1 MTFSVDK
8 EFISKNKTTEIE
20 ETEAS
25 CHIKKKLSQGLYLLP
40 YKLLKSQII
49 IIKIK
54 HVDWKADMSGQASF
68 HVFYTY

>member
-54 HVDWKADMSGQASF
+54 HVD
-68 HVFYTY
+68 

>member
-20 ETEAS
+20 KTEAS
-25 CHIKKKLSQGLYLLP
+25 CHMKKLSRGLYLLP

-49 IIKIK
+49 VIIIK
-54 HVDWKADMSGQASF
+54 HVDFK
-68 HVFYTY
+68 